1 MGYQPSEN
9 GQPYWPHPWNKD
21 AVEESSR
28 LDITIEPRRSRTSD
42 LVVGTLSLALL
53 GLSGGLLY
61 SCREDSKR
69 AQEINSFQLVGGR
82 EVYRQQ
88 RLEWLR
94 RQLGELDRVDPAMRD
109 AQRRLLEQAIQ
120 EIDSDYTQELD

>member
-21 AVEESSR
+21 ADKESSH
-28 LDITIEPRRSRTSD
+28 LDITISPRRSRASD
-42 LVVGTLSLALL
+42 LVVGTLLLVLL